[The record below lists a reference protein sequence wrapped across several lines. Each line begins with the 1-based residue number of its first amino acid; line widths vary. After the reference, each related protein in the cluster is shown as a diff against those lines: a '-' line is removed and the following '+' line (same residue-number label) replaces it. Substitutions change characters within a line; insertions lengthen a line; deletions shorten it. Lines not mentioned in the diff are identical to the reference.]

1 MFLTFEPL
9 EHVSSSIEINRA
21 NGFNQVP
28 QVFIDPRQ
36 HFYVGLLANFDQ
48 LTVLIATNPALRE
61 NLLKSAEEPQLAS
74 LLYFSPA
81 DASSGVRTIHNI
93 VNVWERYSIEGM
105 KMQLLLEDDKHA
117 MFGSAGGT
125 ENFLGQ
131 TLIWSLTSPKAFGM
145 PARRSRM
152 TCS

>member
-28 QVFIDPRQ
+28 QVFINPRQ

-48 LTVLIATNPALRE
+48 LTVLMATNPALRE

-81 DASSGVRTIHNI
+81 DASSGLRTIHNI
-93 VNVWERYSIEGM
+93 VNVWERYSIEDM

-117 MFGSAGGT
+117 MFGSGAGT

-131 TLIWSLTSPKAFGM
+131 TLIWSLTSPKALECQ
-145 PARRSRM
+145 PVDHE
-152 TCS
+152 

>member
-9 EHVSSSIEINRA
+9 QHVSSSIAIKRA

-28 QVFIDPRQ
+28 QVFISPRQ

-48 LTVLIATNPALRE
+48 LTVLIATNSALRE

-105 KMQLLLEDDKHA
+105 EMQMLLEDDKHV
-117 MFGSAGGT
+117 MFGSRAGK
-125 ENFLGQ
+125 NFLDR
-131 TLIWSLTSPKAFGM
+131 TLIWSLPSHKALECQ
-145 PARRSRM
+145 
-152 TCS
+152 TIDQE

>member
-28 QVFIDPRQ
+28 QVFINPRQ

-48 LTVLIATNPALRE
+48 LTVLMAMDQALRE

-74 LLYFSPA
+74 LLYFSA
-81 DASSGVRTIHNI
+81 TDVTTGVRTIHNI
-93 VNVWERYSIEGM
+93 VNVWEWYSIEGQRM
-105 KMQLLLEDDKHA
+105 RLLLQDDKRA
-117 MFGSAGGT
+117 MVGVGVGIET
-125 ENFLGQ
+125 FLGQ
-131 TLIWSLTSPKAFGM
+131 TLIWSSTSPKGLECL
-145 PARRSRM
+145 PVDHE
-152 TCS
+152 